1 MLKLFDFPFVIFS
14 KPTIRNNNIKKS
26 AALGRR
32 LERTLI
38 LSPKIAASTLAY
50 WMGDVTN

>member
-1 MLKLFDFPFVIFS
+1 MLKLFDFPFVILS
-14 KPTIRNNNIKKS
+14 KPTIRNNIKKS
-26 AALGRR
+26 AALDRR

-38 LSPKIAASTLAY
+38 LSPKIAANTLAY